1 MKNKTKNAIK
11 LINRLNFTGKQ
22 DFIDEI
28 LLILTTNLFVICR
41 HHQFKSEIVKSSR
54 QHKYS
59 IWL

>member
-41 HHQFKSEIVKSSR
+41 HHQFKSEIVKSS
-54 QHKYS
+54 
-59 IWL
+59 